1 MGAWDPW
8 EEALSSEA
16 RPLIALD
23 TPSSWQRAALVP
35 KGPPQ
40 AQMLSSLTGPRAAAG
55 QEQGASSAKQRL

>member
-16 RPLIALD
+16 RPLIALG

-35 KGPPQ
+35 KG
-40 AQMLSSLTGPRAAAG
+40 LH
-55 QEQGASSAKQRL
+55 RLGC